1 MQPDN
6 QKDNEKVQRLLLE
19 NQKLM
24 TENNEILKKLQR
36 NSAISLWIKIIWFLF
51 IIGLPF
57 VVYFYVIQP
66 YFDALGSSFGTF
78 QQGLQEIPGWKQ
90 FWEAVKGAGV
100 TGGEVVEDVQGFEP
114 EIDIGPGSGS
124 E

>member
-6 QKDNEKVQRLLLE
+6 QKDHEKIQRLLLE

-24 TENNEILKKLQR
+24 AENNEILKKLKR
-36 NSAISLWIKIIWFLF
+36 NSAISLWMKIIWFLF

-57 VVYFYVIQP
+57 VIYFYVVQP

-78 QQGLQEIPGWKQ
+78 QEGLQEIPGWKQ
-90 FWEAVKGAGV
+90 FWEALKGSGV
-100 TGGEVVEDVQGFEP
+100 SGGEVLEGVEGFDPEIQPEP
-114 EIDIGPGSGS
+114 EVTT